1 MGLIILEYA
10 SDQYRQLKLPD
21 LLKMF
26 KLFFRTLGL
35 FEYLFMFCLHRH
47 LQTKQALNSKHWA
60 KVYERII
67 RDILRRSGY
76 FNRKCEFFPQQTQLQ
91 KKSEDFAQSS
101 SMSHDFFSCFFKAEV
116 YPRFSNEV
124 KLGGRKNFRDKCAAS
139 RHLYC
144 LQSFLNHFQ
153 ILLTF
158 F

>member
-1 MGLIILEYA
+1 
-10 SDQYRQLKLPD
+10 
-21 LLKMF
+21 MF
-26 KLFFRTLGL
+26 KLFFRILGL

-47 LQTKQALNSKHWA
+47 LQTKQALNSKHSA

-67 RDILRRSGY
+67 REILRRSGY
-76 FNRKCEFFPQQTQLQ
+76 FNRKWEFFPQQTHLQ
-91 KKSEDFAQSS
+91 KNRRILPNLHQC
-101 SMSHDFFSCFFKAEV
+101 HTIFFPCFFKAEV

>member
-1 MGLIILEYA
+1 
-10 SDQYRQLKLPD
+10 
-21 LLKMF
+21 MF

-47 LQTKQALNSKHWA
+47 LQTKQALNSKHSA

-67 RDILRRSGY
+67 REILRRSGY
-76 FNRKCEFFPQQTQLQ
+76 FNPKCEFFPQQTQLQ
-91 KKSEDFAQSS
+91 KKIGGFCPIFINVTR
-101 SMSHDFFSCFFKAEV
+101 FFFLLFFKAEV